1 MQLYSPITLP
11 IICALTIFFGAHKQN
26 SCYSLLVGKEETE
39 ASCQPFHSDSSTKE
53 AFRQPFHSNAST
65 KVCQPSAKEVSR
77 HTFNAYSSTTIE
89 SCQTFHSRCLLK
101 ETDGN
106 LSQQKI
112 GDMKK
117 RNISVPSTAGKSLI
131 WHFDLNWLFTY
142 PSLWILKQI
151 I

>member
-39 ASCQPFHSDSSTKE
+39 ASCQPFHSDSSTKEAFRQPFHSDSLTKE

-131 WHFDLNWLFTY
+131 
-142 PSLWILKQI
+142 
-151 I
+151 